1 MATTITIPIPYNS
14 RREVAA
20 YCSHAISPQ
29 QYYLHNRIGGVGWCV
44 KHEPP
49 HTNNNATGNWAVE
62 ASEADLIVL
71 RLRLGV

>member
-1 MATTITIPIPYNS
+1 MTLSIPYRL

-29 QYYLHNRIGGVGWCV
+29 EYYLHNRIGGVGWCV
-44 KHEPP
+44 KHEPAD
-49 HTNNNATGNWAVE
+49 TDNNATGNWVVE
-62 ASEADLIVL
+62 ATEADVVVL